1 MDDEKYIC
9 WECVEERYVSRVI
22 KRKGINQTSCSY
34 CGIKRKTIKLEELAG
49 MFHNM
54 FIENYEQPEDGPDYD
69 NNGDPAEFII
79 QEVLEIDEI
88 PAADLFSILQDNY
101 NDYQGLETI
110 YDECFRYLRV
120 KRADDTIDW
129 AWENMEE
136 SLKKQARYFNKDVK
150 VFLDELFSDIENMK
164 TAESKRAINEIGEKE
179 IFYRAR
185 AFENYEDVEK
195 ALEHPE
201 KFFGPPP
208 HELARS
214 GRMNAHGVPVFYGAT
229 SVEIAVAEVRPVVG
243 NYVVVV
249 AFKPLRPLLILD
261 ISALS
266 KLKPRKGSIF
276 DKGLASH
283 NSKAAFMRTLSRK
296 LTMPVSGK
304 KPEDEYLITQVVS
317 EYLALSG
324 KFRLDGISFNSTQR
338 PANNLNDELGQNV
351 VLFNN
356 SSKVINSEV
365 NESSYVVNFFENVE
379 DDEFIF
385 NPVIRPIDN
394 QRKNKKWISG
404 FGIESHIPTLELM
417 PEHIFFKEI
426 TGVSYEWKKTK
437 IEVGAPIISDK
448 FKDQKDKDF

>member
-1 MDDEKYIC
+1 
-9 WECVEERYVSRVI
+9 
-22 KRKGINQTSCSY
+22 
-34 CGIKRKTIKLEELAG
+34 
-49 MFHNM
+49 
-54 FIENYEQPEDGPDYD
+54 
-69 NNGDPAEFII
+69 
-79 QEVLEIDEI
+79 
-88 PAADLFSILQDNY
+88 
-101 NDYQGLETI
+101 
-110 YDECFRYLRV
+110 
-120 KRADDTIDW
+120 
-129 AWENMEE
+129 
-136 SLKKQARYFNKDVK
+136 
-150 VFLDELFSDIENMK
+150 
-164 TAESKRAINEIGEKE
+164 
-179 IFYRAR
+179 
-185 AFENYEDVEK
+185 
-195 ALEHPE
+195 
-201 KFFGPPP
+201 
-208 HELARS
+208 
-214 GRMNAHGVPVFYGAT
+214 MNAHGVPVFYGAT

-338 PANNLNDELGQNV
+338 PANNLNNEPGQNV
-351 VLFNN
+351 VLFNY

-394 QRKNKKWISG
+394 ERKNKKWFSG
-404 FGIESHIPTLELM
+404 FGIESHVPTLELM

-448 FKDQKDKDF
+448 SKVQKDEGF